1 MEQELLKLILVEIRE
16 MKESVSEVKT
26 DMTKVKSDMEEVK
39 SDMEEVKTDMTEVK
53 SDMKEV
59 KTRLTNV
66 ERNVAENTKDI
77 KSLKELAEF
86 HTESINAI
94 KNVVTNHYMEFKK
107 FVKTNNIQHN
117 LYDAKLLQFNKDK

>member
-16 MKESVSEVKT
+16 MKESISGFNT
-26 DMTKVKSDMEEVK
+26 DMSDVKSDMAEVK
-39 SDMEEVKTDMTEVK
+39 ADMVEVKADMAEVK
-53 SDMKEV
+53 ADMKEV

-66 ERNVAENTKDI
+66 EQNVAENTKDI
-77 KSLKELAEF
+77 KALKELTEF

-107 FVKTNNIQHN
+107 FVKANNIQHN
-117 LYDAKLLQFNKDK
+117 LYDTKLLQFNKDK